1 MQGLYYSIERN
12 EYTKLHLLR
21 FYNESQ
27 YVIAKSITGDDPLY
41 VKKELSNFKMEGH
54 DVKGEPEY
62 TFCGAFDDYG
72 ESVSFK
78 VENEI
83 RDSSNSWAHKDILS
97 FKGTQNPEGDLALT
111 QISKRTKLEVKR
123 IYHKTT
129 DEEVMQKMAE
139 K

>member
-1 MQGLYYSIERN
+1 MQGLYYAIERG

-41 VKKELSNFKMEGH
+41 IRRELANFKMEGH
-54 DVKGEPEY
+54 VVKGEPEY
-62 TFCGAFDDYG
+62 TFCGAFDENG
-72 ESVSFK
+72 ERVSFK

-83 RDSSNSWAHKDILS
+83 RDSSNSWAHKDVLS
-97 FKGTQNPEGDLALT
+97 FKGTQNTEGDLALT
-111 QISKRTKLEVKR
+111 QVSKRTKLEVKR
-123 IYHKTT
+123 TYHKTT

-139 K
+139 Q